1 MNNKDI
7 ANIII
12 IIIITIIK
20 VRVTMGIVTTL
31 KTNWLCLCIVDK
43 IWWWC
48 TQVCIINMEIWL
60 HNICKNTIKLT
71 VKLMEYLSE
80 RLLKVK
86 MKMCNK
92 PNNNKMQI

>member
-31 KTNWLCLCIVDK
+31 KTN
-43 IWWWC
+43 
-48 TQVCIINMEIWL
+48 
-60 HNICKNTIKLT
+60 
-71 VKLMEYLSE
+71 
-80 RLLKVK
+80 
-86 MKMCNK
+86 
-92 PNNNKMQI
+92 